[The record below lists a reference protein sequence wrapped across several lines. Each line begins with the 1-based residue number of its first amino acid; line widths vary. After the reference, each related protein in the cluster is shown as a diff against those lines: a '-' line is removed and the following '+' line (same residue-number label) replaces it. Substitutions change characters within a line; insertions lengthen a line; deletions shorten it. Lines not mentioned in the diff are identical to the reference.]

1 MIPEAKINKSDYI
14 KFKSFCITK
23 EAISEMKRQPM
34 EWENVFINHIPDKG
48 LISRVYK
55 ELLQLNNNKNQ

>member
-48 LISRVYK
+48 LISKSGKQKLRM
-55 ELLQLNNNKNQ
+55 